1 MPEKFCATCGGP
13 INFALANCPHCGAR
27 VGTVFSEKVQPVE
40 TLPKKRRAAQSAS
53 PILEFDKAKS
63 RANNSLIL
71 SLGSFICPGLGF
83 VLAAAAVFMGLSA
96 RKVFV
101 QSNIEEGRGTATA
114 GIVVGSISLI
124 AQASYIIY
132 FLKSGFAF

>member
-40 TLPKKRRAAQSAS
+40 TPPKKRRAAQTAS
-53 PILEFDKAKS
+53 PVLEFDKAKS

-124 AQASYIIY
+124 AQISYIIY
-132 FLKSGFAF
+132 FLKAGFAF

>member
-13 INFALANCPHCGAR
+13 INLALANCPHCGAR
-27 VGTVFSEKVQPVE
+27 VGTVFSETTQPLE
-40 TLPKKRRAAQSAS
+40 TSAKKRRVAPTVS
-53 PILEFDKAKS
+53 PQLEFDKAKS

-83 VLAAAAVFMGLSA
+83 PLAAAAVLMGLSA
-96 RKVFV
+96 RRFFL

-124 AQASYIIY
+124 AQISYIIY
-132 FLKSGFAF
+132 FLKAGFTF

>member
-1 MPEKFCATCGGP
+1 LPEKFCASCGGP
-13 INFALANCPHCGAR
+13 INLALANCPHCGAR

-40 TLPKKRRAAQSAS
+40 STPKKRRVAQSAS
-53 PILEFDKAKS
+53 PMLEFDKAKS

-83 VLAAAAVFMGLSA
+83 LLAAAAVLMGLSA
-96 RKVFV
+96 RRFFV
-101 QSNIEEGRGTATA
+101 QSNVEEGRGTATA
-114 GIVVGSISLI
+114 GIIVGSISLI
-124 AQASYIIY
+124 AQISYIIY